1 MAIAD
6 YKEIIKLKE
15 MLEKANIPFDFF
27 RFLDGDEY
35 FPKSYLD
42 MMDGYVL
49 KYPNRGSGEVC
60 SVIEH
65 GGSYGHEADKLEIM
79 GLTGT
84 DDVEGWLSAEE
95 VFNRIKK
102 HYESEEK

>member
-15 MLEKANIPFDFF
+15 MLENANIPFDFF
-27 RFLDGDEY
+27 RWLENDDL
-35 FPKSYLD
+35 PKDYLD
-42 MMDGYVL
+42 TMDGYVL

-65 GGSYGHEADKLEIM
+65 GGSYGHKDDKLEIM

-84 DDVEGWLSAEE
+84 DDVEGWLSAKE

-102 HYESEEK
+102 HYESEE

>member
-1 MAIAD
+1 MAISD

-15 MLEKANIPFDFF
+15 MLENANIPFDFF
-27 RFLDGDEY
+27 RWLENDDL
-35 FPKSYLD
+35 PKDYLD
-42 MMDGYVL
+42 VMDGYVL
-49 KYPNRGSGEVC
+49 KYPNRCSGEVC

-102 HYESEEK
+102 HYESEE